1 MVLETQ
7 SINNV
12 KLIQFND
19 KESLNAVGAD
29 DWKALKEEIESFE
42 RSELKYLVIK
52 HINGNYSAGAQ
63 LGENINALME
73 DVNLAAKALWNCKK
87 PVIAVIDGV
96 CAGAGA
102 NMILFSDF
110 IIATPSTRF
119 IEVFARRGLVVDFG
133 GSWTLPRII
142 GLQKAK
148 ELMMT
153 TKEIDGQTMSELGML
168 YKLIE
173 KENLDAELSNL
184 IELLNEQS
192 FISICMIKDQIKQGL
207 DLTISETLDLE
218 GVNQNK
224 RFVHS
229 DAMEGMAAFVE
240 KRKPNYKDILDL
252 SLIHISEPTRPY

>member
-1 MVLETQ
+1 MAIETNIKNDTVFI
-7 SINNV
+7 S
-12 KLIQFND
+12 FND
-19 KESLNAVGAD
+19 EKTTNSISAK
-29 DWKALKEEIESFE
+29 DWKELKTQIEKFEKSDHKYIVLKE
-42 RSELKYLVIK
+42 
-52 HINGNYSAGAQ
+52 INGNFSSGAQ
-63 LGENINALME
+63 LAENINALME

-102 NMILFSDF
+102 NMILLSDF

-173 KENLDAELSNL
+173 KENLDTELSNL
-184 IELLNEQS
+184 IDLLNEQS

-240 KRKPNYKDILDL
+240 KRKPNYKDTLDN
-252 SLIHISEPTRPY
+252 

>member
-1 MVLETQ
+1 MAIETNIKNDTVFI
-7 SINNV
+7 S
-12 KLIQFND
+12 FND
-19 KESLNAVGAD
+19 EKTSNSISAK
-29 DWKALKEEIESFE
+29 DWKELKTQIEKFE
-42 RSELKYLVIK
+42 KSDHKYLVLK
-52 HINGNYSAGAQ
+52 EINGNFSSGAQ
-63 LGENINALME
+63 LAENINALME

-173 KENLDAELSNL
+173 KENLDTELSNL
-184 IELLNEQS
+184 IDLLNEQS

-218 GVNQNK
+218 GENQNK

-240 KRKPNYKDILDL
+240 KRKPNYKDILDN
-252 SLIHISEPTRPY
+252 

>member
-1 MVLETQ
+1 MAIETNIKNDTVFI
-7 SINNV
+7 S
-12 KLIQFND
+12 FND
-19 KESLNAVGAD
+19 EKTSNSISAK
-29 DWKALKEEIESFE
+29 DWKELKTQIEK
-42 RSELKYLVIK
+42 SEKSDHKYLVLK
-52 HINGNYSAGAQ
+52 EINGNFSSGAQ
-63 LGENINALME
+63 LAENINALME

-173 KENLDAELSNL
+173 KENLDTELSNL
-184 IELLNEQS
+184 IDLLNEQS

-207 DLTISETLDLE
+207 DLTISETLDFE
-218 GVNQNK
+218 GENQNK

-240 KRKPNYKDILDL
+240 KRKPNYKDTLDN
-252 SLIHISEPTRPY
+252 

>member
-1 MVLETQ
+1 MAIETHIKNETVFI
-7 SINNV
+7 S
-12 KLIQFND
+12 FND
-19 KESLNAVGAD
+19 EKTNNSISAK
-29 DWKALKEEIESFE
+29 DWKELKTQIEKFE
-42 RSELKYLVIK
+42 KSEHKYLVLK
-52 HINGNYSAGAQ
+52 EINGNFSSGAQ
-63 LGENINALME
+63 LAENINALME

-102 NMILFSDF
+102 NMILLSDF

-173 KENLDAELSNL
+173 KENLDTELSNL
-184 IELLNEQS
+184 IKLLNEQS

-240 KRKPNYKDILDL
+240 KRKPNYKDTLDN
-252 SLIHISEPTRPY
+252 

>member
-1 MVLETQ
+1 MAIETNIKNDTVFI
-7 SINNV
+7 S
-12 KLIQFND
+12 FND
-19 KESLNAVGAD
+19 EKTTNSISAK
-29 DWKALKEEIESFE
+29 DWKELKTQIEKFE
-42 RSELKYLVIK
+42 KSDHKYLVLK
-52 HINGNYSAGAQ
+52 EINGNFSSGAQ
-63 LGENINALME
+63 LAENINALME

-102 NMILFSDF
+102 NMILLSDF
-110 IIATPSTRF
+110 IIATPSARF

-173 KENLDAELSNL
+173 KENLDTELSNL
-184 IELLNEQS
+184 IDLLNEQS

-218 GVNQNK
+218 GENQNK

-240 KRKPNYKDILDL
+240 KRKPNYKDTLDN
-252 SLIHISEPTRPY
+252 

>member
-1 MVLETQ
+1 MAIETNIKNDTVFI
-7 SINNV
+7 S
-12 KLIQFND
+12 FND
-19 KESLNAVGAD
+19 EKTSNSISAK
-29 DWKALKEEIESFE
+29 DWKELKTQIEKFE
-42 RSELKYLVIK
+42 KSEHKYLVLK
-52 HINGNYSAGAQ
+52 EINGNFSSGAQ
-63 LGENINALME
+63 LAENINALME

-173 KENLDAELSNL
+173 KENLDTELSNL
-184 IELLNEQS
+184 IDLLNEQS

-218 GVNQNK
+218 GENQNK

-240 KRKPNYKDILDL
+240 KRKPNYKDTLDN
-252 SLIHISEPTRPY
+252 

>member
-1 MVLETQ
+1 MAIETNIKNDTVFI
-7 SINNV
+7 S
-12 KLIQFND
+12 FND
-19 KESLNAVGAD
+19 EKTTNSISAK
-29 DWKALKEEIESFE
+29 DWKELKTQIEKFE
-42 RSELKYLVIK
+42 KSDHKYLVLK
-52 HINGNYSAGAQ
+52 EINGNFSSGAQ
-63 LGENINALME
+63 LAENINALME

-173 KENLDAELSNL
+173 KENLDTELSNL
-184 IELLNEQS
+184 IDLLNEQS

-218 GVNQNK
+218 GENQNK
-224 RFVHS
+224 RFLHS

-240 KRKPNYKDILDL
+240 KRKPNYKDTLDN
-252 SLIHISEPTRPY
+252 